1 MSHIASKVAE
11 LSITLPAVLLAIT
24 VHEFAH
30 GWVANRLGDPTAR
43 LAGRLTLNPF
53 SHLDLIGGLA
63 LLLFRFGW
71 AKPVPINPL
80 YFKSPRRGIIWS
92 SLAGPGANLLTAA
105 ITAVGYRGLILLV
118 LSNPTS
124 LPLHPKIL
132 VPLIGMLEMAV
143 IINVALAIFNLIPI
157 PPLDGSKVVMGFL
170 PPVQATAFGRLEPY
184 GVFILIIL
192 IWVGA
197 IRAVIW
203 TPAALIIAILIGT

>member
-1 MSHIASKVAE
+1 MGSIASKIAE

-63 LLLFRFGW
+63 LLLFHFGW

-80 YFKSPRRGIIWS
+80 YFKKPRTGIVLT
-92 SLAGPGANLLTAA
+92 SLAGAASNLLTASV
-105 ITAVGYRGLILLV
+105 TALLYRGLILFV
-118 LSNPTS
+118 LSVPS
-124 LPLHPKIL
+124 FLPLLPKVL
-132 VPLIGMLEMAV
+132 VPLIRMMQMAV
-143 IINVALAIFNLIPI
+143 VINVALGIFNLIPI

-170 PPVQATAFGRLEPY
+170 PPAQANALARLEPY
-184 GVFILIIL
+184 GVFILMFLIL
-192 IWVGA
+192 VGA
-197 IRAVIW
+197 IEAVIW
-203 TPAALIIAILIGT
+203 TPAEWVIRILIGT